1 MYIYIHVSQVRCFG
15 EHNLCC
21 VHVFLAIVARMVLQR
36 PENGGKMCDGDLV
49 VTEASHRGSGG

>member
-1 MYIYIHVSQVRCFG
+1 M
-15 EHNLCC
+15 NTTC
-21 VHVFLAIVARMVLQR
+21 VVCTFFLAIVARMVLQR